1 MARPANA
8 NAEATRARILDAALR
23 LFADAGRGQTSV
35 RDIARAADV
44 SLGMVNHYF
53 GSKDELYETC
63 VASMFAE
70 LAELR
75 GHLAPL
81 FLRTQNPRAAMEAAV
96 RSGYQFAR
104 DHRDAVRFAL
114 RGVLES
120 GELDPRRREELLVP
134 YLDSAST
141 LLAGYG
147 GLEAAQL
154 RLPLQSLVFLVGRYA
169 ISGEAELAASTG
181 ARDVAAAHAAVAD
194 HLVAFALR
202 TLLPPAP

>member
-8 NAEATRARILDAALR
+8 DAQATRARILAAALR
-23 LFADAGRGQTSV
+23 LFADVGRGQTSV
-35 RDIARAADV
+35 RDIAREAGV

-53 GSKDELYETC
+53 GSKDELFDTC
-63 VASMFAE
+63 RATTMAE

-81 FLRTQNPRAAMEAAV
+81 FLRAQDPRAAVDAAV
-96 RSGYQFAR
+96 RMAFRFACE
-104 DHRDAVRFAL
+104 HRDAARFAL

-120 GELDPRRREELLVP
+120 GEIDPGHREQLLVP
-134 YLDSAST
+134 YLDAASS
-141 LLAGYG
+141 LLSGYG
-147 GLEAAQL
+147 GVPAPAL

-181 ARDVAAAHAAVAD
+181 AHDAEAARAAVAE
-194 HLVAFALR
+194 HLVALALS
-202 TLLPPAP
+202 TLLPPP